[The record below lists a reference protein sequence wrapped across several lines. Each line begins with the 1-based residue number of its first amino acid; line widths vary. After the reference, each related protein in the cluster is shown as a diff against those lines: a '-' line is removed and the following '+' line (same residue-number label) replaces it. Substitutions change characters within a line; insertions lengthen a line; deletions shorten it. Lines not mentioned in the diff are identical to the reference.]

1 VQARG
6 HFQMKPDYLQDF
18 ISELERDSIVVK
30 TGKLERDSKGEL
42 QPTYAFAP
50 KYAEDNQAL
59 ADVLFERYG
68 LRH

>member
-1 VQARG
+1 
-6 HFQMKPDYLQDF
+6 MKPDYTQDF
-18 ISELERDSIVVK
+18 IDQLIRDGIIVE

-50 KYAEDNQAL
+50 KYKDRQAL
-59 ADVLFERYG
+59 ADVLLEKYG